1 MPWHSK
7 EQPTPF
13 DATPVRGLWFLDGDQ
28 LAQTLHQER
37 LRGQAYPLLTLPS
50 GLERELTPSDHV
62 HLFGALTLPRRA
74 SRDAAYAHILPLAE
88 EHGYEVLR
96 LGASHLVVA
105 DLWSDRN
112 YRIHYDDRTRE
123 LTNIERFPHHAMD
136 LLPGHLRA
144 ALPPLYSNEHLGLRA
159 AALAKFFTPDSGW
172 TWYAIEFDGED
183 VFFGLVSGF
192 EIELGYFTLAELER
206 VRGPLGLPIER
217 DLWFEPQSLRELQV
231 LEEKLKGL

>member
-1 MPWHSK
+1 M
-7 EQPTPF
+7 F
-13 DATPVRGLWFLDGDQ
+13 
-28 LAQTLHQER
+28 HQEQ

-50 GLERELTPSDHV
+50 GLERELTPGDHV

-74 SRDAAYAHILPLAE
+74 SRDAAYTHILPLAE

-96 LGASHLVVA
+96 LGASDLVVA
-105 DLWSDRN
+105 DLRSDRN
-112 YRIHYDDRTRE
+112 YRIRYDERTKQ
-123 LTNIERFPHHAMD
+123 LANIERFPRHAMD

-144 ALPPLYSNEHLGLRA
+144 VLPPLYANEAQGLKA
-159 AALAKFFTPDSGW
+159 VAPVKFFTPDSGW
-172 TWYAIEFDGED
+172 TWYASEFDGED

-217 DLWFEPQSLRELQV
+217 DLWFEPQSLGELKT